1 MPRGR
6 PSNGPKKTT
15 TIDLSGEERAAIRLL
30 QAHREVHGRSS
41 TMRELV
47 VEGLNLVL
55 AKEGLDPIARQEAPT
70 TAAVVEII
78 RR

>member
-1 MPRGR
+1 
-6 PSNGPKKTT
+6 
-15 TIDLSGEERAAIRLL
+15 
-30 QAHREVHGRSS
+30 
-41 TMRELV
+41 MRELV